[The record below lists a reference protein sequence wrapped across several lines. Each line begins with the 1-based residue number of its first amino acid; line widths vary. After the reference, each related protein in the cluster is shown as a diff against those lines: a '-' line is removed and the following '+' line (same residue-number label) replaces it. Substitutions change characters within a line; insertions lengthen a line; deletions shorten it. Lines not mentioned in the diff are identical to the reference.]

1 MSKLGERFCLTSL
14 LVSGKIYQK
23 LSREGF
29 IMVENKGAEKVCSL
43 YVNNMHLIVMLIP
56 YIEKE
61 LERGRKIVT
70 ILEDDLKEEVETL
83 INKVNLTEEKKNG
96 LKSINWNKNG
106 LLFGEISKIE
116 DDVILVNGSY
126 DFIKNVNS
134 CINDNAKKVI
144 NCFELNTFEDNS
156 REILE
161 NHNKILNTLGEKKI
175 SEMFRTKVSPNIILT
190 K

>member
-1 MSKLGERFCLTSL
+1 MTSISH
-14 LVSGKIYQK
+14 SGKIYQK

-29 IMVENKGAEKVCSL
+29 IMVENQSAEKVCSL

-83 INKVNLTEEKKNG
+83 INKVNLTDEKKNG
-96 LKSINWNKNG
+96 LKSINWGKNG
-106 LLFGEISKIE
+106 LLFGEISKIND

-144 NCFELNTFEDNS
+144 NCFKLNTFENNS

-161 NHNKILNTLGEKKI
+161 NHNKILNTLGEKNI
-175 SEMFRTKVSPNIILT
+175 SEMFHTKVKPNIILT

>member
-1 MSKLGERFCLTSL
+1 
-14 LVSGKIYQK
+14 
-23 LSREGF
+23 
-29 IMVENKGAEKVCSL
+29 MVENQGAEKVCSL

-83 INKVNLTEEKKNG
+83 INKVNLTNEKKNG
-96 LKSINWNKNG
+96 LRSIDWSKNK
-106 LLFGEISKIE
+106 LLFGEISKIQN
-116 DDVILVNGSY
+116 DVVLVNGSY

-134 CINDNAKKVI
+134 CINDNNKKVI
-144 NCFELNTFEDNS
+144 NCFELGTFEDNS

-161 NHNKILNTLGEKKI
+161 SHDKILNTLGEKKI
-175 SEMFRTKVSPNIILT
+175 SDMFNTKVKPNIILT